1 MYKTWDSE
9 SIVYDV
15 QLLKGSTT
23 LASTWNVQLSKN
35 SSNSPTEYKDAPVF
49 RLYIRRNWMQAVCAY
64 IKYQEL
70 TMSKAAVA
78 GKKAKV
84 WAINDED

>member
-15 QLLKGSTT
+15 QLLKGSPT
-23 LASTWNVQLSKN
+23 LASSWHVQLSKN
-35 SSNSPTEYKDAPVF
+35 SFNPRTEYKYAPAF

-70 TMSKAAVA
+70 TMSRAAVV
-78 GKKAKV
+78 GKGAKDA
-84 WAINDED
+84 AINDGD